1 MIHIPDPPEGTAAR
15 AKGIPCGARLSWPG
29 LPGAHR
35 AKWIIVALLSFGAGS
50 AVAVMCATRVADMT
64 RADERA
70 LAVGLTAAAAII
82 LWIISVASLRY
93 ILLSREVLFLEAD
106 SLRYLPSIKA
116 SRSSELLTWEGGD
129 FWDLGALVGALLSLR
144 RRPSVRVTASDLRDV
159 ALEGRGR
166 YAHVVLSLGEDRIEM
181 GRFLRDA
188 DREWLAG
195 VLRRWLEA
203 GRERTG

>member
-1 MIHIPDPPEGTAAR
+1 MIHIPDPPEGTAAM

-70 LAVGLTAAAAII
+70 LAVGLTAA
-82 LWIISVASLRY
+82 
-93 ILLSREVLFLEAD
+93 E

-166 YAHVVLSLGEDRIEM
+166 YAHVVLSVGEDRIEM